1 MWSWIALGVGGLLLS
16 VVTLWVLLLVSLR
29 TKFSPVLTAIRRLNR
44 VVWNPRAMKAA
55 GRPGAYASVIR
66 HTGRITGTQY
76 ETPVGAVRTE
86 DGFVIALPY
95 GTSSDWLKNLLAARS
110 AVIVDEGETFRV
122 DAPELV
128 SVTSANR
135 HFSPKE
141 QRIHRLYGVDLCLSV
156 RRFGLDVPVGNHL

>member
-1 MWSWIALGVGGLLLS
+1 MWRWIALGVGGLLLP

-66 HTGRITGTQY
+66 HIGRITGAQY

-95 GTSSDWLKNLLAARS
+95 GTSPDWLKNVLAARS
-110 AVIVDEGETFRV
+110 AVIVDEGDTFRV
-122 DAPELV
+122 EAPELV
-128 SVTSANR
+128 PVASANR
-135 HFSPKE
+135 HFSPRE

-156 RRFGLDVPVGNHL
+156 RRFALDVPVGNDL